1 MTGVM
6 VHLQTSPDGTLVI
19 RPHDILHTGDAGEL
33 RRTLVHALYRLRP
46 RRLVLDL
53 HGVRDLDSINL
64 GVLAAACDLGEDH
77 QVTVFLD
84 HSNAIIAE
92 QLTAAGVPY
101 HRLRH
106 IDAGEAAPPAG

>member
-1 MTGVM
+1 MTGAM
-6 VHLQTSPDGTLVI
+6 VHLVTSPDGTLVI
-19 RPHDILHTGDAGEL
+19 RPHDILDASDAIEL
-33 RRTLVHALYRLRP
+33 RRTLVHVVRRLRP

-53 HGVRDLDSINL
+53 HGVRHLDSINL
-64 GVLAAACDLGEDH
+64 GVLAAACHLGDDH

-92 QLTAAGVPY
+92 QLAAAGVPY